1 MEKIFGFFKTKN
13 VDSVI
18 KYFELPFTLSV
29 GSMFDDANI
38 KDFNI
43 LKSKFQKLFKQNY
56 FSLFLN
62 KKISNTK
69 NSVNFQTHSYN
80 KEGEMESESSMM
92 FNFKNNKGG
101 KSYPGLIIL
110 EELTTKNILNA
121 IENLADMGYF
131 KLFTGYSSLPE
142 EGRFISKWFVE
153 GTSFKGDN
161 IGIVKLRE

>member
-1 MEKIFGFFKTKN
+1 MESHYNCKEYRTDVVVEIDGTFYEVYFFVEGVLKYEMRKDGFF
-13 VDSVI
+13 
-18 KYFELPFTLSV
+18 
-29 GSMFDDANI
+29 
-38 KDFNI
+38 
-43 LKSKFQKLFKQNY
+43 
-56 FSLFLN
+56 
-62 KKISNTK
+62 
-69 NSVNFQTHSYN
+69 
-80 KEGEMESESSMM
+80 
-92 FNFKNNKGG
+92 
-101 KSYPGLIIL
+101 SYPGLIIL